1 MTPIMLRQLWSLIET
16 TQATLLVNLDDAT
29 LVQWLLKQLKMNSA
43 LNGKEADLLN
53 EYIQSRLSLIRDLA
67 EQRLAPSR
75 LSHSIKFHKYTGKD
89 ESPTVGKK
97 HRRSQYTCQGAEG

>member
-43 LNGKEADLLN
+43 LNGLEADLLN
-53 EYIQSRLSLIRDLA
+53 EYIQSRLCLIRDLA
-67 EQRLAPSR
+67 QQRLTPE
-75 LSHSIKFHKYTGKD
+75 LM
-89 ESPTVGKK
+89 
-97 HRRSQYTCQGAEG
+97 

>member
-16 TQATLLVNLDDAT
+16 TQATVLVNLDDAT

-53 EYIQSRLSLIRDLA
+53 EYIQSRLCLIRDLA
-67 EQRLAPSR
+67 QQRLTPE
-75 LSHSIKFHKYTGKD
+75 LM
-89 ESPTVGKK
+89 
-97 HRRSQYTCQGAEG
+97 

>member
-43 LNGKEADLLN
+43 LNGLEADLLN
-53 EYIQSRLSLIRDLA
+53 EYIQSRLCLIRDLA
-67 EQRLAPSR
+67 EQRLTPE
-75 LSHSIKFHKYTGKD
+75 LM
-89 ESPTVGKK
+89 
-97 HRRSQYTCQGAEG
+97 

>member
-43 LNGKEADLLN
+43 LNGKEADLLD

-67 EQRLAPSR
+67 EQRLAPE
-75 LSHSIKFHKYTGKD
+75 LILGDSIKIG
-89 ESPTVGKK
+89 
-97 HRRSQYTCQGAEG
+97 

>member
-43 LNGKEADLLN
+43 LKGKEADLLN
-53 EYIQSRLSLIRDLA
+53 EYIQSRLSLTRDLA
-67 EQRLAPSR
+67 EQRLAPE
-75 LSHSIKFHKYTGKD
+75 LM
-89 ESPTVGKK
+89 
-97 HRRSQYTCQGAEG
+97 

>member
-53 EYIQSRLSLIRDLA
+53 EYIQSRLCLIRDLA
-67 EQRLAPSR
+67 QQRLTPE
-75 LSHSIKFHKYTGKD
+75 LM
-89 ESPTVGKK
+89 
-97 HRRSQYTCQGAEG
+97 

>member
-43 LNGKEADLLN
+43 LNGLEADLLD
-53 EYIQSRLSLIRDLA
+53 EYIQSRLCLIRDLA
-67 EQRLAPSR
+67 EQRLTPE
-75 LSHSIKFHKYTGKD
+75 LM
-89 ESPTVGKK
+89 
-97 HRRSQYTCQGAEG
+97 

>member
-53 EYIQSRLSLIRDLA
+53 EYILSRLSLIRDLA
-67 EQRLAPSR
+67 EQRLAPE
-75 LSHSIKFHKYTGKD
+75 LM
-89 ESPTVGKK
+89 
-97 HRRSQYTCQGAEG
+97 

>member
-16 TQATLLVNLDDAT
+16 SQATLLVNLDDAT

-53 EYIQSRLSLIRDLA
+53 EYIQSRLCLIRDLA
-67 EQRLAPSR
+67 EQRLAPE
-75 LSHSIKFHKYTGKD
+75 LM
-89 ESPTVGKK
+89 
-97 HRRSQYTCQGAEG
+97 